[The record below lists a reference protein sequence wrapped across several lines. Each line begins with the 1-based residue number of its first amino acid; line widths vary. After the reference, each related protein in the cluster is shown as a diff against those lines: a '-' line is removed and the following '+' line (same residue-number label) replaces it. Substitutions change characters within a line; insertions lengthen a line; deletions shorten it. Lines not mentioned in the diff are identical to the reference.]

1 MKPKSPLQI
10 KIIERLDDLRLQ
22 TAKPDALIQLA
33 IAGLLTG
40 LITGLVIIGF
50 VYSIDATLSYFLP
63 DGNAENFENLPAI
76 VRLALP
82 IIGSLLLALI
92 FSQLSKEDR
101 VVGIVYVLERLRY
114 HEGYL
119 KVRGFI
125 LQFIG
130 AAIALISGQS
140 MGREG
145 PAVHLGA
152 SVGSFLG
159 QLVGLPNN
167 TIRTLVACGA
177 AAAIGAAFNTPLAGV
192 IFAMEII
199 IVEYTVSNLIPI
211 IISAVAATGVARWA
225 LGTESIFANLN
236 IIPLPISDVPVLI
249 LFGVVI
255 GLLSTFFTA
264 SIKYVTKACEHMSL
278 TMRFLL
284 AGNCAGLVAMFIP
297 QVMGLGYDTIL
308 LSIQGEYAFSLLAA
322 ILLAKVLVTAVAVGC
337 GLPAG
342 LISPS
347 LVMGATAGALL
358 GSIFHQSTLT
368 SGVDTGLFAL
378 IGMSAMMAA
387 CLQAPVA
394 ALTAVFEITANPTVI
409 WPSMLVIVI
418 SQLVSRQ
425 LFQQIPVFD
434 LLLKLRG
441 LDLKEHPF
449 SQTLRRTGVA
459 RIMNRDV
466 LSLPSIIEAGVA
478 RKKLSNN
485 PEWIL
490 LEDENQTIALLRG
503 IDLLNYLEGKDE
515 QVAINLLE
523 IPGKRLEVSNIDVRA
538 TLDKARQIF
547 QSENCEALCVVHWN
561 RYARKRVY
569 GIVARGQ
576 FEKLYLG

>member
-1 MKPKSPLQI
+1 M
-10 KIIERLDDLRLQ
+10 KIIERLDELRLQ
-22 TAKPDALIQLA
+22 TAKPDALIQLS

-40 LITGLVIIGF
+40 LFTGLVIVGF
-50 VYSIDATLSYFLP
+50 VYSIDTVLSYFLP
-63 DGNAENFENLPAI
+63 EGEAENFESLPGT

-92 FSQLSKEDR
+92 FARLSKEDR
-101 VVGIVYVLERLRY
+101 VVGIVHVLERLRY

-119 KVRGFI
+119 RVRSFI

-130 AAIALISGQS
+130 ASIALISGQS
-140 MGREG
+140 LGREG

-152 SVGSFLG
+152 SVGSSLG
-159 QLVGLPNN
+159 QLFGLPNN
-167 TIRTLVACGA
+167 AIRTLVACGA

-199 IVEYTVSNLIPI
+199 IVEYTVCSFIPI

-225 LGTESIFANLN
+225 LGNESIFANLN

-264 SIKYVTKACEHMSL
+264 SIKYVTQACAHMSL

-284 AGNCAGLVAMFIP
+284 AGNCTGLVAMFIP
-297 QVMGLGYDTIL
+297 EVMGLGYDTIL
-308 LSIQGEYAFSLLAA
+308 LTIQGELAFVLLAT
-322 ILLAKVLVTAVAVGC
+322 ILIAKLIVTAIAVGC

-358 GSIFHQSTLT
+358 GSIFQQSTLT
-368 SGVDTGLFAL
+368 SGIDTGLYAL

-387 CLQAPVA
+387 CLQAPLA

-425 LFQQIPVFD
+425 LFKQIPVFD

-441 LDLKEHPF
+441 LDLNENPIA
-449 SQTLRRTGVA
+449 QTLRRTGIAKV
-459 RIMNRDV
+459 MNRDV
-466 LSLPSIIEAGVA
+466 ETLPSVIEPGIA
-478 RKKLSNN
+478 RRKLDNT
-485 PEWIL
+485 PQWIL
-490 LEDENQTIALLRG
+490 LEDNNHPVALLRG
-503 IDLLNYLEGKDE
+503 VDLLHYLEDKDE
-515 QVAINLLE
+515 QTLINLLE
-523 IPGKRLEVSNIDVRA
+523 IPGKRLEVTVIDLRA
-538 TLDKARQIF
+538 TLDKARQLF
-547 QSENCEALCVVHWN
+547 QSENCEALCVLHWN
-561 RYARKRVY
+561 PNARKRLY
-569 GIVARGQ
+569 GIVARDQ